1 MQAAVGQQFEDII
14 KRVLRISKISSGLF
28 LMQEKETAQIS
39 NAYIHYKEHEN
50 NRMCISMKKYIT
62 TSLETHLFFGRI
74 MKEHALFLQAGF
86 PAGERE
92 YRNKADWYRAEF
104 EKILWQTVCLAD
116 GMVGEDVLCSGE
128 VFTEFTVMAEQQT
141 GRLTKI
147 PIDFRITQA
156 EKKLRAGCAEC
167 MDRRMVWKVRQL
179 NQRVLHLLSGLIMFK
194 EQILQEV
201 TSCRLYTANYPLL
214 IQHII
219 REAKLYQHV
228 ITMLEESKCISPENI
243 VKTEQFW
250 NQIMIEHALFI
261 RGLLDPAECE
271 LVETADTF
279 AGDYCRLLEEAR
291 KQDCRTMNGLT
302 RKTLETTKRYR
313 DFKAAGT
320 KGITG
325 CDIRS
330 IILPL
335 LADHV
340 LREANHYLR
349 ILEGKGA

>member
-1 MQAAVGQQFEDII
+1 M
-14 KRVLRISKISSGLF
+14 
-28 LMQEKETAQIS
+28 EKYVRA
-39 NAYIHYKEHEN
+39 
-50 NRMCISMKKYIT
+50 
-62 TSLETHLFFGRI
+62 SLETHLFFGRI

-86 PAGERE
+86 PAGETG
-92 YRNKADWYRAEF
+92 YRNKANWYREEF
-104 EKILWQTVCLAD
+104 EKALWQTVRLSD
-116 GMVGEDVLCSGE
+116 GMVGKDVLRSGE

-147 PIDFRITQA
+147 PVDFRITQA
-156 EKKLRAGCAEC
+156 EERLRAGCAKCADE
-167 MDRRMVWKVRQL
+167 RMAWRSGQL
-179 NQRVLHLLSGLIMFK
+179 NQHVLHLLSGLIMFK
-194 EQILQEV
+194 KQILREV

-214 IQHII
+214 IEHII
-219 REAKLYQHV
+219 REAELYQHI
-228 ITMLEESKCISPENI
+228 ITSLEERTCMSSENM
-243 VKTEQFW
+243 VETELFW
-250 NQIMIEHALFI
+250 NQIMMEHALFI
-261 RGLLDPAECE
+261 RGLLDPTECE

-291 KQDCRTMNGLT
+291 QQDCRAMNGLT
-302 RKTLETTKRYR
+302 RRTLETTKRYR

-330 IILPL
+330 IIILPL

-349 ILEGKGA
+349 ILKQEGE

>member
-1 MQAAVGQQFEDII
+1 
-14 KRVLRISKISSGLF
+14 
-28 LMQEKETAQIS
+28 
-39 NAYIHYKEHEN
+39 
-50 NRMCISMKKYIT
+50 MKKYIT

-86 PAGERE
+86 PAGEMA
-92 YRNKADWYRAEF
+92 YINKANWYRAEL
-104 EKILWQTVCLAD
+104 EKVLWQTVRLAD
-116 GMVGEDVLCSGE
+116 GMVGKDVLCSGE

-147 PIDFRITQA
+147 PIDFWITQA
-156 EKKLRAGCAEC
+156 EKTLQAGCGEC
-167 MDRRMVWKVRQL
+167 GDGRMALQIRQL
-179 NQRVLHLLSGLIMFK
+179 NQRVLHLLRGLIMFK
-194 EQILQEV
+194 EKILQQV
-201 TSCRLYTANYPLL
+201 TSCRLFTANYPLL
-214 IQHII
+214 IEHII
-219 REAKLYQHV
+219 REAKLYQQ
-228 ITMLEESKCISPENI
+228 IIATLEKNQCISSENML
-243 VKTEQFW
+243 KTEQFW
-250 NQIMIEHALFI
+250 NQIMMEHALFI
-261 RGLLDPAECE
+261 RGLLDPTECE
-271 LVETADTF
+271 LVETADKF

-291 KQDCRTMNGLT
+291 QQDCRAMNGLT
-302 RKTLETTKRYR
+302 RKSLETTRKYR

-349 ILEGKGA
+349 ILKQEGE

>member
-1 MQAAVGQQFEDII
+1 M
-14 KRVLRISKISSGLF
+14 
-28 LMQEKETAQIS
+28 
-39 NAYIHYKEHEN
+39 
-50 NRMCISMKKYIT
+50 
-62 TSLETHLFFGRI
+62 
-74 MKEHALFLQAGF
+74 FLQAGF
-86 PAGERE
+86 PAGETG
-92 YRNKADWYRAEF
+92 YRNKANWYREEF
-104 EKILWQTVCLAD
+104 EKALWQTVRLSD
-116 GMVGEDVLCSGE
+116 GMVGKDVLRSGE

-156 EKKLRAGCAEC
+156 EERLRAGCAKCADE
-167 MDRRMVWKVRQL
+167 RMTWRIGQL
-179 NQRVLHLLSGLIMFK
+179 NQHVLHLLSGLIMFK
-194 EQILQEV
+194 KQILREV

-214 IQHII
+214 IEHII
-219 REAKLYQHV
+219 REAELYQHI
-228 ITMLEESKCISPENI
+228 ITSLEERTCMSSENM
-243 VKTEQFW
+243 VETELFW
-250 NQIMIEHALFI
+250 NQIMMEHALFI
-261 RGLLDPAECE
+261 RGLLDPTECE

-291 KQDCRTMNGLT
+291 QQDCRAMNGLT
-302 RKTLETTKRYR
+302 RRTLETTKRYR

-340 LREANHYLR
+340 LREAQPDATVIEDGLSISRNSVEDAQSEVIDWVDALN
-349 ILEGKGA
+349 L

>member
-1 MQAAVGQQFEDII
+1 M
-14 KRVLRISKISSGLF
+14 L
-28 LMQEKETAQIS
+28 
-39 NAYIHYKEHEN
+39 EHHWKHI
-50 NRMCISMKKYIT
+50 C
-62 TSLETHLFFGRI
+62 FFGRI

-86 PAGERE
+86 PAGETG
-92 YRNKADWYRAEF
+92 YRNKANWYREEF
-104 EKILWQTVCLAD
+104 EKALWQTVRLSD
-116 GMVGEDVLCSGE
+116 GMVGKDVLRSGE

-156 EKKLRAGCAEC
+156 EERLRAGCAKCADER
-167 MDRRMVWKVRQL
+167 MARRIGQL
-179 NQRVLHLLSGLIMFK
+179 NQHVLHLLSGLIMFK
-194 EQILQEV
+194 KQILREV

-214 IQHII
+214 IEHII
-219 REAKLYQHV
+219 REAELYQHI
-228 ITMLEESKCISPENI
+228 ITSLEERTCMSSENM
-243 VKTEQFW
+243 VETELFW
-250 NQIMIEHALFI
+250 NQIMMEHALFI
-261 RGLLDPAECE
+261 RGLLDPTECE

-291 KQDCRTMNGLT
+291 QQDCRAMNGLT
-302 RKTLETTKRYR
+302 RRTLETTKRYR

-349 ILEGKGA
+349 ILKQEGE

>member
-1 MQAAVGQQFEDII
+1 M
-14 KRVLRISKISSGLF
+14 
-28 LMQEKETAQIS
+28 KEF
-39 NAYIHYKEHEN
+39 
-50 NRMCISMKKYIT
+50 IT

-74 MKEHALFLQAGF
+74 MKEHALFLQAAF
-86 PAGERE
+86 PAGETE
-92 YRNKADWYRAEF
+92 YRNKANWFREEF
-104 EKILWQTVCLAD
+104 EKVLWQTVRLAD
-116 GMVGEDVLCSGE
+116 GMVGEDVLRSGE

-156 EKKLRAGCAEC
+156 EKKLRAGCAKYA
-167 MDRRMVWKVRQL
+167 DKRMVWQIRQL
-179 NQRVLHLLSGLIMFK
+179 NRHVLRLLSGLIMFK
-194 EQILQEV
+194 KQILREV

-214 IQHII
+214 IEHII
-219 REAKLYQHV
+219 REAELYRQI
-228 ITMLEESKCISPENI
+228 ITMLEEKTCMSSENI
-243 VKTEQFW
+243 VETELFW
-250 NQIMIEHALFI
+250 NQIMMEHALFI
-261 RGLLDPAECE
+261 RGLLDPTECE

-279 AGDYCRLLEEAR
+279 AEDYCRLLEEAKR
-291 KQDCRTMNGLT
+291 QDCKTMNGLT
-302 RKTLETTKRYR
+302 KRTLETTKRYR

-349 ILEGKGA
+349 ILKQEGE

>member
-1 MQAAVGQQFEDII
+1 M
-14 KRVLRISKISSGLF
+14 L
-28 LMQEKETAQIS
+28 
-39 NAYIHYKEHEN
+39 EHHWKHI
-50 NRMCISMKKYIT
+50 C
-62 TSLETHLFFGRI
+62 FFGRI

-86 PAGERE
+86 PAGETG
-92 YRNKADWYRAEF
+92 YRNKANWYREEF
-104 EKILWQTVCLAD
+104 EKALWQTVRLSD
-116 GMVGEDVLCSGE
+116 GMVGKDVLRSGE

-156 EKKLRAGCAEC
+156 EERLRAGCAKCADE
-167 MDRRMVWKVRQL
+167 RMAWRIGQL
-179 NQRVLHLLSGLIMFK
+179 NQHVLHLLSGLIMFK
-194 EQILQEV
+194 KQILREV

-214 IQHII
+214 IEHII
-219 REAKLYQHV
+219 REAELYQHI
-228 ITMLEESKCISPENI
+228 ITSLEERTCMSSENM
-243 VKTEQFW
+243 VETELFW
-250 NQIMIEHALFI
+250 NQIMMEHALFI
-261 RGLLDPAECE
+261 RGLLDPTECE
-271 LVETADTF
+271 LVETADTY

-291 KQDCRTMNGLT
+291 QQDCRAMNGLT
-302 RKTLETTKRYR
+302 RRTLETTKRYR

-349 ILEGKGA
+349 ILKQEGE

>member
-1 MQAAVGQQFEDII
+1 MALATYII
-14 KRVLRISKISSGLF
+14 KNIKITGCALAWRNM
-28 LMQEKETAQIS
+28 L
-39 NAYIHYKEHEN
+39 EHHWKHI
-50 NRMCISMKKYIT
+50 C
-62 TSLETHLFFGRI
+62 FFGRI

-86 PAGERE
+86 PAGETG
-92 YRNKADWYRAEF
+92 YRNKANWYREEF
-104 EKILWQTVCLAD
+104 EKALWQTVRLSD
-116 GMVGEDVLCSGE
+116 GMVGKDVLRSGE

-156 EKKLRAGCAEC
+156 EERLRAGCAKCADE
-167 MDRRMVWKVRQL
+167 RMAWRIGQL
-179 NQRVLHLLSGLIMFK
+179 NQHVLHLLSGLIMFK
-194 EQILQEV
+194 KQILREV

-214 IQHII
+214 IEHII
-219 REAKLYQHV
+219 REAELYQHI
-228 ITMLEESKCISPENI
+228 ITSLEERTCMSSENM
-243 VKTEQFW
+243 VETELFW
-250 NQIMIEHALFI
+250 NQIMMEHALFI
-261 RGLLDPAECE
+261 RDLLDPTECE
-271 LVETADTF
+271 LVETADTY

-291 KQDCRTMNGLT
+291 QQDCRAMNGLT
-302 RKTLETTKRYR
+302 RRTLETTKRYR

-340 LREANHYLR
+340 LREAQPDATVIEDGLSISRNSVEDAQSEVIDWVDALN
-349 ILEGKGA
+349 L